1 MINMLLLAETGV
13 SSPASLADGVGTIL
27 DGVGSA
33 GQMVWGLF
41 SNFLT
46 MITSNALIF
55 VPVGLAILAG
65 AIGIAVKMVRKFG
78 VRGKR

>member
-1 MINMLLLAETGV
+1 MALD
-13 SSPASLADGVGTIL
+13 DGVGTIL
-27 DGVGSA
+27 EGVGSA

-41 SNFLT
+41 SEFLT

-55 VPVGLAILAG
+55 IPVGLAVLAG
-65 AIGIAVKMVRKFG
+65 GIGIAVKMVRKFG